1 MNSLST
7 SSTSSLAPSQFL
19 PRRYSLDS
27 ATSTRKINM
36 ANDVVSSSNFHNL
49 YSSSIPSHFP
59 NTQCLS
65 APSKNTPRNVSRNPV
80 IVDDPAYEDEE
91 ETSDKEDDSHL
102 IARVFYEKFLKE
114 LDFDINFTSRIDSL
128 AVLAEY
134 LKSHEF
140 KSINPI
146 YLLLTL
152 VLF

>member
-1 MNSLST
+1 
-7 SSTSSLAPSQFL
+7 
-19 PRRYSLDS
+19 
-27 ATSTRKINM
+27 M

-49 YSSSIPSHFP
+49 HSSSIPSHLP
-59 NTQCLS
+59 HTQCLS

-80 IVDDPAYEDEE
+80 IVDDPGCEDEE
-91 ETSDKEDDSHL
+91 ETSPKEEVSQL

-114 LDFDINFTSRIDSL
+114 LDFDIDFTSRIDSL

-140 KSINPI
+140 KSVSHI
-146 YLLLTL
+146 YLLLIL